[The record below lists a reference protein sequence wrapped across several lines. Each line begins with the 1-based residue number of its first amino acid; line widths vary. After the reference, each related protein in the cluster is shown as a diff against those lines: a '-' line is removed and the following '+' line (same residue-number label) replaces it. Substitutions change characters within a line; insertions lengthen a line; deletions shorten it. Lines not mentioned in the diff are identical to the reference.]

1 MPDNN
6 GREYLKLADAKQG
19 MIVELDDGFT
29 CRKAGRA
36 VLYHDGLS
44 VGPYGLY
51 FVCSDGS
58 HLIQG
63 QCYNDGI
70 HCIGIY
76 PGEEPATQDQAA

>member
-1 MPDNN
+1 MLDKN

-29 CRKAGRA
+29 CRRAGRA
-36 VLYHDGLS
+36 MLYHDCLS

-51 FVCSDGS
+51 FMCSDGS

-63 QCYNDGI
+63 QCEDGI

-76 PGEEPATQDQAA
+76 PGTEPARQEQAA